1 MCTSPIT
8 TTPIPTTTDDPF
20 CDYFADGSYEKVF
33 SHNKNG
39 GVFSSHDEAL
49 NMNPG
54 NPCAAL
60 YSVLD
65 QLESYRGS
73 DGSFHLKLCYPEK
86 TGDGGSHC
94 NEWIQSSNPATDT
107 SISGFSAVSLAFTQG
122 GSANFAGLG
131 RSPAGQAAL
140 INDDP
145 SGSTWYSAIG
155 ATQLY
160 NNGIPGPA
168 WDVVDWIQL
177 YVCSSC
183 TGNAIFIQ
191 SM

>member
-8 TTPIPTTTDDPF
+8 TTPVPTTTDDPF

-39 GVFSSHDEAL
+39 GVFSSYDEAL

-60 YSVLD
+60 YSILD
-65 QLESYRGS
+65 QLESYRSS
-73 DGSFHLKLCYPEK
+73 DGNFHLKLCYPEVA
-86 TGDGGSHC
+86 GAGGSHC

-107 SISGFSAVSLAFTQG
+107 SITGFSAVSLAFTQG

-145 SGSTWYSAIG
+145 SGSYWWSAIG
-155 ATQLY
+155 ATQLH
-160 NNGIPGPA
+160 NNGIPGPNPTL
-168 WDVVDWIQL
+168 VDWIQL

-183 TGNAIFIQ
+183 TGYKIYIQ
-191 SM
+191 I

>member
-73 DGSFHLKLCYPEK
+73 DGSFHLMLCYPEK
-86 TGDGGSHC
+86 TGAGGSHC

-107 SISGFSAVSLAFTQG
+107 SIAGFSAVSLAFPAG
-122 GSANFAGLG
+122 GNGNFRGLA
-131 RSPAGQAAL
+131 RSPAGTPAA
-140 INDDP
+140 IDDHP
-145 SGSTWYSAIG
+145 GGGTWYSAIG
-155 ATQLY
+155 ATTLY

-168 WDVVDWIQL
+168 WDMVDWIQL

-183 TGNAIFIQ
+183 TGNKIYFYF
-191 SM
+191 